1 MDFASH
7 MTGGIILGIGTVY
20 LARKVNIEP
29 NTVLLIGSSIL
40 GSLLPD
46 IDHPKS
52 FIGNK
57 IPILP
62 SILYS
67 TVGHRTITHSLVFAL
82 VVGILAAMFN
92 IWIGIGLAVGILSHI
107 ILDMLTPMG
116 VAYLY
121 PFNKKKIKLK
131 RG

>member
-1 MDFASH
+1 MDFCSH
-7 MTGGIILGIGTVY
+7 MTGGIILGIGSVY

-62 SILYS
+62 TILYS
-67 TVGHRTITHSLVFAL
+67 TVGHRTITHSLLFAS
-82 VVGILAAMFN
+82 VMGILVATFIN
-92 IWIGIGLAVGILSHI
+92 LWLGIGLTIGILSHI
-107 ILDMLTPMG
+107 ILDMLTPSG

-121 PFNKKKIKLK
+121 PFNKKKLKL
-131 RG
+131 R